1 MTALTNVAYGLNSF
15 QVFFPVVQTV
25 CLGIKVMVAA
35 GESIER
41 SCGVNVVCANLLE
54 DGEKVRHDPNKLAD
68 VNMSIAKATAGPA
81 GL

>member
-1 MTALTNVAYGLNSF
+1 MTALTNVAYALNSF

-41 SCGVNVVCANLLE
+41 SCGVNVVCANLLQ
-54 DGEKVRHDPNKLAD
+54 DGLKIRHDPSKLAD
-68 VNMSIAKATAGPA
+68 VIMSTAKTSAGPA